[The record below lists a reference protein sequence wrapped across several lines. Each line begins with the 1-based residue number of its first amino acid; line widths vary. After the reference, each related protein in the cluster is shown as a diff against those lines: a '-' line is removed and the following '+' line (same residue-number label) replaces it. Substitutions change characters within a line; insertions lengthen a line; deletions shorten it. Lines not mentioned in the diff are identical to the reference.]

1 MKGKGD
7 VKIPLIFWVL
17 HSMEKY
23 MRGDI
28 MKLLLELFITFCKIG
43 FFTFGGGYA
52 MISFMEENCIEK
64 KKWISHEDM
73 MNVTV
78 IAESTPGPIAINC
91 ATFIGYKQAGLIGAV
106 ISTLGMVFPSFIVIF
121 IISIFF
127 DNFLKIQWIAHALNG
142 IKIYVGILIL
152 NAAVT
157 MLKKMPKNKLSRGI
171 VFCAAMMMLLIFLFS
186 LRISSVLLM
195 LFFGVFSLVFMLITE
210 NKRGKRGDKK

>member
-1 MKGKGD
+1 
-7 VKIPLIFWVL
+7 
-17 HSMEKY
+17 

-127 DNFLKIQWIAHALNG
+127 DNFLKIQWIAHALKG

-157 MLKKMPKNKLSRGI
+157 MLKKMPKNKLSQGI